1 MTLDNHVA
9 RRSTPPAVT
18 REQALDAAGELLTT
32 RGLAGLTVDAVA
44 ERAGTTT
51 QKIQRWWPSE
61 EVLALDAL
69 RYEWLGLAAHVYR
82 RALIAGF
89 ARYPPTT
96 PRARR

>member
-32 RGLAGLTVDAVA
+32 HGLAGLTVVAVA

-51 QKIQRWWPSE
+51 QTIQRWWPSE
-61 EVLALDAL
+61 DVLALDAL
-69 RYEWLGLAAHVYR
+69 QHEWLGLAAHVYR
-82 RALIAGF
+82 RVAHAGL
-89 ARYPPTT
+89 R
-96 PRARR
+96 